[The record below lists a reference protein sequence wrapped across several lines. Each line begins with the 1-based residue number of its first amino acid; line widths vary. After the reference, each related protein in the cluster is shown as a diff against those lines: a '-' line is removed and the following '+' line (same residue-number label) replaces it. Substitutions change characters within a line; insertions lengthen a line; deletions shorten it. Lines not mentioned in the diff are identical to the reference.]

1 MKPNFQSTWY
11 WMIKLK
17 KIQLK
22 KDKINPEL
30 IDLTHASC
38 HKTVIFPKKI
48 NKQKLWSSFS
58 NQPNVEA
65 LN

>member
-1 MKPNFQSTWY
+1 
-11 WMIKLK
+11 
-17 KIQLK
+17 
-22 KDKINPEL
+22 
-30 IDLTHASC
+30 
-38 HKTVIFPKKI
+38 VIFPKKI

>member
-1 MKPNFQSTWY
+1 
-11 WMIKLK
+11 MIKLK
-17 KIQLK
+17 KNQLK